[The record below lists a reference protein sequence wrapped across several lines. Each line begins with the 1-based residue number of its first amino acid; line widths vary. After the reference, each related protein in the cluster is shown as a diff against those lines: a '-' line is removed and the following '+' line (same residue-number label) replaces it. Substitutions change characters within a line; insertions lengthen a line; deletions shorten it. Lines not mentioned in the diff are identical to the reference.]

1 MRRLLS
7 QHALSECPKRTQPC
21 TYCSKEFVFDTIQ
34 VRWSP
39 WGPSP
44 CWLPAPA
51 DSLSASPEPPVP
63 VSSVPRALP
72 QPVWDTQ
79 HCPGGC
85 DHPPQG
91 ELQHCHAAVPLQ
103 GSWLQAPGECCPCDQ
118 PALASL
124 LSLPCHTCA
133 PQHPHTTSALMSVPS
148 LVLSP
153 IHVAP
158 QPHCCV
164 CHPSPVSL
172 CHPCVPMTSLCH
184 PAPVSLCSNAISQV
198 IPTVPSLL
206 SHVPTLSLA
215 PSC

>member
-7 QHALSECPKRTQPC
+7 QHALAECPKRTQPC

-44 CWLPAPA
+44 CWLAAPA
-51 DSLSASPEPPVP
+51 DSLSSSPEPPVP
-63 VSSVPRALP
+63 VSPVPRAVP

-85 DHPPQG
+85 AHPPQG

-124 LSLPCHTCA
+124 HMGCHPYPCRACA
-133 PQHPHTTSALMSVPS
+133 PQHPHTAPALTPVPS
-148 LVLSP
+148 LVLGP

-158 QPHCCV
+158 HPCV
-164 CHPSPVSL
+164 CHPSVPLPTQPGVSVPPL
-172 CHPCVPMTSLCH
+172 CPHD
-184 PAPVSLCSNAISQV
+184 
-198 IPTVPSLL
+198 IPVPSCSSTPMLQ
-206 SHVPTLSLA
+206 
-215 PSC
+215 

>member
-1 MRRLLS
+1 MMRRLLS
-7 QHALSECPKRTQPC
+7 QHALAECPKRTQPC

-44 CWLPAPA
+44 CRLPAPA

-63 VSSVPRALP
+63 VSPVPCAVP

-85 DHPPQG
+85 AHPPQG

-103 GSWLQAPGECCPCDQ
+103 GGWLQAPGECCPRDHVV
-118 PALASL
+118 PV
-124 LSLPCHTCA
+124 
-133 PQHPHTTSALMSVPS
+133 PHNTPTPLMSVPS

-158 QPHCCV
+158 WPHPCV
-164 CHPSPVSL
+164 CHPHVPLPPQPGGPVPPLCPQDIPVPSCSSTPTLQWPSPS
-172 CHPCVPMTSLCH
+172 H
-184 PAPVSLCSNAISQV
+184 
-198 IPTVPSLL
+198 PTVPSLL
-206 SHVPTLSLA
+206 SHVLTPSLA